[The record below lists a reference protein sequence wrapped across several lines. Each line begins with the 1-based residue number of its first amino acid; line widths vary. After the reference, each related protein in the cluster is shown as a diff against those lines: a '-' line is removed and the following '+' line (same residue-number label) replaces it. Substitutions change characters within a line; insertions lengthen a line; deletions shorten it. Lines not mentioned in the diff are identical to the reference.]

1 MPALRPTFRP
11 ALTALATLAVA
22 LAGATVANTAAA
34 ATLTLEVQ
42 QASGSGELMVAVFN
56 DAGQWLK
63 KPVRAAR
70 QPLQDGPL
78 SLQLADLPDGDY
90 AVSLFIDRNANGKL
104 DSNAMGIPT
113 EPYAFSNDAA
123 GNFGPP
129 PFDKAK
135 FTVQGD
141 TRAVIR
147 LP

>member
-1 MPALRPTFRP
+1 MPTLRPT
-11 ALTALATLAVA
+11 LATLATLTVA
-22 LAGATVANTAAA
+22 LSGAVFTSTASA
-34 ATLTLEVQ
+34 ATLTLDIQ

-70 QPLQDGPL
+70 QPLQDGPI

-90 AVSLFIDRNANGKL
+90 AISLFIDRNANGKL
-104 DSNAMGIPT
+104 DSNAMGMPT
-113 EPYAFSNDAA
+113 EPYAFSNDAI

-129 PFDKAK
+129 SFDKAK
-135 FTVQGD
+135 FSVSGD

>member
-1 MPALRPTFRP
+1 MPTLRPTL
-11 ALTALATLAVA
+11 AALATLTVA
-22 LAGATVANTAAA
+22 LSGAVFTSTASA
-34 ATLTLEVQ
+34 ATLTLDIQ

-70 QPLQDGPL
+70 QPLQDGPI

-90 AVSLFIDRNANGKL
+90 AISLFIDRNANGKL
-104 DSNAMGIPT
+104 DSNAMGMPT
-113 EPYAFSNDAA
+113 EPYAFSNDAI

-129 PFDKAK
+129 SFDKAK
-135 FTVQGD
+135 FSVSGD

>member
-1 MPALRPTFRP
+1 MPTQRPIL
-11 ALTALATLAVA
+11 AALATLTAA
-22 LAGATVANTAAA
+22 LAGATFTTTSSA

-42 QASGSGELMVAVFN
+42 QANGSGELMVALFN

-63 KPVRAAR
+63 KPVRAVR
-70 QPLQDGPL
+70 QPLQAGPL

-113 EPYAFSNDAA
+113 EPYAFSNEAA
-123 GNFGPP
+123 GTFGPP
-129 PFDKAK
+129 SFDKAR
-135 FTVQGD
+135 FSVSGD

>member
-1 MPALRPTFRP
+1 MPTLRPN
-11 ALTALATLAVA
+11 LSILATLTVA
-22 LAGATVANTAAA
+22 LTGAAFTASA
-34 ATLTLEVQ
+34 ATLTLDIQ

-70 QPLQDGPL
+70 QPLQEGPV
-78 SLQLADLPDGDY
+78 SLQLAGLPDGDY

-104 DSNAMGIPT
+104 DSNAMGMPT
-113 EPYAFSNDAA
+113 EPYAFSNDAI

-129 PFDKAK
+129 SFEKAK
-135 FTVQGD
+135 FSVSGD

>member
-1 MPALRPTFRP
+1 MPTLRPTL
-11 ALTALATLAVA
+11 AALATLTVA
-22 LAGATVANTAAA
+22 LTSAAFTSTASA
-34 ATLTLEVQ
+34 ATLTLDIQ

-70 QPLQDGPL
+70 QPLQDGPI

-90 AVSLFIDRNANGKL
+90 AISLFIDRNANGKL
-104 DSNAMGIPT
+104 DSNAMGMPT
-113 EPYAFSNDAA
+113 EPYAFSNDAI

-129 PFDKAK
+129 SFDKAK
-135 FTVQGD
+135 FSVSGD

>member
-1 MPALRPTFRP
+1 MPTLRATL
-11 ALTALATLAVA
+11 AALATLTVA
-22 LAGATVANTAAA
+22 LAGAAFTTTASA
-34 ATLTLEVQ
+34 ATLTLDIQ

-70 QPLQDGPL
+70 QPLQDGPV

-104 DSNAMGIPT
+104 DSNAMGMPT
-113 EPYAFSNDAA
+113 EPYAFSNDAI

-129 PFDKAK
+129 SFEQARLSVK
-135 FTVQGD
+135 GD

>member
-1 MPALRPTFRP
+1 MPTLRPTRRP
-11 ALTALATLAVA
+11 ALAALATLVVAV
-22 LAGATVANTAAA
+22 AGATVATTAAA

-70 QPLQDGPL
+70 QPLQDGPI
-78 SLQLADLPDGDY
+78 SVQLADLPDGDY
-90 AVSLFIDRNANGKL
+90 AISLFIDRNANGKL

-129 PFDKAK
+129 SFAQAR
-135 FTVQGD
+135 FSVSGD